1 MRTNLDHLPAS
12 NQRELRMVADT
23 ILDRF
28 EEAHA
33 RAASQWR
40 KRGRIHKIILYG
52 SYARGDW
59 VYEPHTKK
67 GYRSDYDLLIVVN
80 HKRVADNADFWEALR
95 EHFADLLE
103 KGRMKVP
110 VGIIVHTRQ
119 HLNNALVQGRY
130 FFVDV
135 ARDGIALYQD
145 DDKPLPTPR
154 PKTAASE
161 LEMAREYF
169 DERYSSAG
177 EFYDDFSSNL
187 TKSRFKKAA
196 FELHQCVEQLYHTAL
211 LVNTLYTAHV
221 HNIRH
226 LRNESAK
233 IDRRFLY
240 VWPEDTPWQRA
251 AFNLL
256 KEAYVK
262 ARYTTYKIKADQLQ
276 WLGEQAQELARVVE
290 LVCGE
295 HIAALQRRVA
305 ESGAQHE
312 NSKRAH
318 IEARC

>member
-1 MRTNLDHLPAS
+1 MRTDLDHLPPA

-23 ILDRF
+23 ILDQF

-33 RAASQWR
+33 RGASQWR

-80 HKRVADNADFWEALR
+80 HKRVADNGDFWEGLR

-119 HLNNALVQGRY
+119 HLNNALAQGRY

-161 LEMAREYF
+161 LAMANEYF
-169 DERYSSAG
+169 DERYAG
-177 EFYDDFSSNL
+177 AGAFYDAYVFNFERGSIKN
-187 TKSRFKKAA
+187 AA
-196 FELHQCVEQLYHTAL
+196 FQLHQSVEQLYHTVL
-211 LVNTLYTAHV
+211 LVSTLYTAHV

-226 LRNESAK
+226 LRNEAAK

-240 VWPEDTPWQRA
+240 VWPEDTHWQRS

-262 ARYTTYKIKADQLQ
+262 ARYTTYRVDADQLR
-276 WLGEQAQELARVVE
+276 WLGEQAQELARVTE
-290 LVCGE
+290 IVCRE
-295 HIAALQRRVA
+295 HITALERRVA
-305 ESGAQHE
+305 ESSARHDH
-312 NSKRAH
+312 SKRAP
-318 IEARC
+318 IEAHC

>member
-59 VYEPHTKK
+59 VYEPHTQK

-80 HKRVADNADFWEALR
+80 HKRVADNGDFWEGLR
-95 EHFADLLE
+95 EAFADLLE

-119 HLNNALVQGRY
+119 HLNNALAQGRY
-130 FFVDV
+130 FFLDV

-161 LEMAREYF
+161 FAMAQEYF
-169 DERYSSAG
+169 NERFTSAG
-177 EFYDDFSSNL
+177 AFYDTYEFNL
-187 TKSRFKKAA
+187 GRGSTKNAA
-196 FELHQCVEQLYHTAL
+196 FQLHQSVEQLYHTAL
-211 LVNTLYTAHV
+211 LVSTLYTAHV

-226 LRNESAK
+226 LRNEAAK

-240 VWPEDTPWQRA
+240 VWPEDTHRQRA

-262 ARYTTYKIKADQLQ
+262 ARYTTYKIDADQLQ

-290 LVCGE
+290 RVCRE
-295 HIAALQRRVA
+295 HIAALERRVA
-305 ESGAQHE
+305 ENRAQLDQ
-312 NSKRAH
+312 SKRAP